1 MRSLGALAL
10 FGSLVLANAAFG
22 QALTEHAAAAA
33 GATIGTAAG
42 KPISNALTN
51 IFGNVDHAT
60 ATAAAS
66 KDKTTNTAPKTAEKE
81 APLPAGAAL
90 SGGSA
95 PAFTPSPSAPVRP
108 SASVSRRRSTAAR
121 PVAAPY
127 YPPEV
132 VTEPPRKEP
141 TPDELAAIR
150 IGMTSRELEAALGT
164 PESHVISPDDDGHLR
179 ESCQYWAQGKQL
191 GTVRLDNG
199 QVIRV
204 DLFIRN

>member
-66 KDKTTNTAPKTAEKE
+66 NPC
-81 APLPAGAAL
+81 
-90 SGGSA
+90 
-95 PAFTPSPSAPVRP
+95 
-108 SASVSRRRSTAAR
+108 ASYAR
-121 PVAAPY
+121 
-127 YPPEV
+127 
-132 VTEPPRKEP
+132 
-141 TPDELAAIR
+141 
-150 IGMTSRELEAALGT
+150 
-164 PESHVISPDDDGHLR
+164 
-179 ESCQYWAQGKQL
+179 
-191 GTVRLDNG
+191 
-199 QVIRV
+199 
-204 DLFIRN
+204 